1 MDLFYVSRHRVLGL
15 ELPSRVEETTLIFR
29 VGRRP
34 SLYLMCLKEALQKA
48 CCSKFSSPAVFLDGD
63 NALSCSYKR
72 QLLSFNLYFVWIYSV
87 LIE

>member
-15 ELPSRVEETTLIFR
+15 ELPSLVEETTLIFR
-29 VGRRP
+29 VGRRL

-48 CCSKFSSPAVFLDGD
+48 CCSKFSSPALFLDGH
-63 NALSCSYKR
+63 NALSCSHKR
-72 QLLSFNLYFVWIYSV
+72 RLLSFNLYFVLIYSV

>member
-29 VGRRP
+29 VGKRP
-34 SLYLMCLKEALQKA
+34 SLYLMCSKEALQKA
-48 CCSKFSSPAVFLDGD
+48 CCSKFSSPALVLDGY
-63 NALSCSYKR
+63 NALSCSDKR
-72 QLLSFNLYFVWIYSV
+72 QSLSFNLYFVCIYSV